1 MELVGYFDWKTRMS
15 NKPGVIHIQAVGDEL
30 RLCRVRRTRS
40 GVEVSDAALIRA
52 AKQGDDVSVFSDES
66 AIRALIDTVRQ
77 RRWIGLETYCLLG
90 GPSVACQYYEL
101 PPLKGAA
108 LRQAVELKLGQQ
120 LHFPVGDALVAIEP
134 PVAAAD
140 KSTGQVLVGATAV
153 VSELA
158 RTAVNTLRDAGLN
171 PIGLT
176 AVPAALTALA
186 HATHG
191 GEGGYSGLYF
201 IDEQHSTLILF
212 KNGLPV
218 VSTDVTFGAADL
230 TTALMRPIIAGDDV
244 VQLDSAQ
251 AQDLRN
257 RVGIPTA
264 AQKID
269 AINVSGE
276 RLLPLLEP
284 VLQKLAKQLTQW
296 LTFAGAKT
304 TSASVLLRLVGP
316 GGAIPGLAET
326 LTDRLGIK
334 TTRVNWLENLATVG
348 PGIDDQSLASLSAVV
363 GAARHRALLP
373 DLLPPEARRRLRRE
387 RLRRSI
393 TINSPIVAASIAIFG
408 LLFARI
414 GVQIQPALADHTRRL
429 TDMQSI
435 LQSAARTESLR
446 DSNTRLDRQLT
457 EFDRY
462 SPLWVGV
469 FKEISNLLP
478 AELQATQ
485 FNVRH
490 VEDQARLTVTGEVF
504 RTERSPGFD
513 KIVEQTL
520 LLLDHSPFCS
530 QVRLVSANRADG
542 ANRQGLAGTLAVE
555 AILAHPRP
563 PERSRP

>member
-1 MELVGYFDWKTRMS
+1 MS
-15 NKPGVIHIQAVGDEL
+15 RQQGVIHVQAVSDEL
-30 RLCRVRRTRS
+30 RLCRVRRTRA
-40 GVEVSDAALIRA
+40 GVEVSDAVQIRA
-52 AKQGDDVSVFSDES
+52 ARQVDDVSVLSDES
-66 AIRALIDTVRQ
+66 AVRALIDTVRQ
-77 RRWIGLETYCLLG
+77 RRWTGLDAYCLLG
-90 GPSVACQYYEL
+90 GASVACQYYEI

-120 LHFPVGDALVAIEP
+120 LHFSVADALVAIEP

-158 RTAVNTLRDAGLN
+158 RTAVKTLRDAGLN

-191 GEGGYSGLYF
+191 GEGGYSGIFF
-201 IDEQHSTLILF
+201 IDERHSTFILF

-218 VSTDVTFGAADL
+218 VSTDITFGAGDL

-244 VQLDSAQ
+244 VQLDAAQ
-251 AQDLRN
+251 ALALRN
-257 RVGIPTA
+257 QVGIPTA

-269 AINVSGE
+269 SINVTGE

-284 VLQKLAKQLTQW
+284 VLQRLAKQLTQW
-296 LTFAGAKT
+296 LTFAGAKS
-304 TSASVLLRLVGP
+304 TSSSVLLRVVGP

-326 LTDRLGIK
+326 LTDRIGIK
-334 TTRVNWLENLATVG
+334 TTRVNWLDGLATAG
-348 PGIDDQSLASLSAVV
+348 PGVDEDMLTALSAVV

-373 DLLPPEARRRLRRE
+373 DLLPPEARNRLRRE
-387 RLRRSI
+387 RFRRAVAL
-393 TINSPIVAASIAIFG
+393 NSPIVAASIAIFG
-408 LLFARI
+408 LLFARV
-414 GVQIQPALADHTRRL
+414 GVQIQPALADHERRL

-435 LQSAARTESLR
+435 LQTAARTEALR
-446 DSNTRLDRQLT
+446 TSNAHLDNQLS

-478 AELQATQ
+478 AELQTTQ

-490 VEDQARLTVTGEVF
+490 VNGQARMTVTGEVY
-504 RTERSPGFD
+504 RAERSPGFD

-530 QVRLVSANRADG
+530 QVRLVSANRAEGD
-542 ANRQGLAGTLAVE
+542 NRQGLAGTLSVE

-563 PERSRP
+563 IERRRP